1 MVVDGRIFRAA
12 DITFKFNFLDFGLGV
27 FFIDD
32 IWLSFVSC
40 HLLRLN
46 LIPDRDVS
54 NLLSLS
60 SDVICLSLLLP
71 SSTTDPEN
79 VFCYFEVMLWYH
91 FITHLVGYILICG
104 LYHMLLL
111 CCLYVVF
118 FHMYL
123 KNNTYQVHQCFLF
136 QICH

>member
-1 MVVDGRIFRAA
+1 MVVDGMIFRAA

-27 FFIDD
+27 FFTDD

-60 SDVICLSLLLP
+60 SDVVCLLLLLP

-91 FITHLVGYILICG
+91 FITHLVGFICPTYFFSIFLFSYVVCIICG
-104 LYHMLLL
+104 
-111 CCLYVVF
+111 CCVVYMWCF
-118 FHMYL
+118 F
-123 KNNTYQVHQCFLF
+123 TC
-136 QICH
+136 I